1 MWPHAAGGDARVKI
15 AQKGVLCAG
24 NTHKRMRRYVAGSVM
39 VWAIVVLAASAVNA
53 QEAIVDT
60 AANGAG
66 SGLGSPQSLLDV
78 IGQAGGFQWPIL
90 GVFVL
95 GMAAVIQ
102 ALVRVQGEKRRARAL
117 AGLTV
122 PVAKTSDFE
131 IATQQGGD
139 SLHHRIMDAIM
150 KRLELD
156 ASSEGLLAAAERA
169 VERARARAT
178 RTRRLVE
185 YCSNAAGGLGFAG
198 TLVAMYLSF
207 ASAGTDTTGV
217 FVGISLALVSTF
229 LGLAASLI
237 LEAAQTF
244 VSRQT
249 VRHQAAASEWGEAVC
264 LRLAA
269 MATRLPPSMSMPPS
283 QMG

>member
-169 VERARARAT
+169 VEPGPCARHPDPPLGGVLLKRGGRTGLRRHT
-178 RTRRLVE
+178 RSDVPLVRQRRHGHH
-185 YCSNAAGGLGFAG
+185 GGLRGHQPGPGVHVPRTGGQPDLGGGPDIRIAADG
-198 TLVAMYLSF
+198 
-207 ASAGTDTTGV
+207 ASSSCCQRKGG
-217 FVGISLALVSTF
+217 G
-229 LGLAASLI
+229 
-237 LEAAQTF
+237 
-244 VSRQT
+244 
-249 VRHQAAASEWGEAVC
+249 
-264 LRLAA
+264 
-269 MATRLPPSMSMPPS
+269 SMSTI
-283 QMG
+283 GRHGY